1 MYPPRL
7 NTRLLALAAAA
18 CLSLPLLATAR
29 GPELQLP
36 SFPGLREQATESVDV
51 TLGWMPLHLM
61 GWLAGNGD
69 PDSAQVKE
77 TLKGLKS
84 VQIRSYKFNADYA
97 YPQADIDRLRAQ
109 LSAPEW
115 SPLVQVR
122 KRGERE
128 GQDQEHVDI
137 YVALEDKKVK
147 GLVIIACEPRE
158 LTIVNIVG
166 TIDLEQIASLRRT
179 FVPPANG
186 IGQLPPQ
193 A

>member
-1 MYPPRL
+1 MYAQRPHA
-7 NTRLLALAAAA
+7 RLLTAAAA
-18 CLSLPLLATAR
+18 CLTLPLFATAC
-29 GPELQLP
+29 GSELTLP
-36 SFPGLREQATESVDV
+36 AFPGLKEHATESVDV
-51 TLGWMPLHLM
+51 TLGWMPLHLV
-61 GWLAGNGD
+61 GWLMDDSD

-84 VQIRSYKFNADYA
+84 VQIRSYQFNGDYT

-109 LSAPEW
+109 LTAPGW

-122 KRGERE
+122 KRGD
-128 GQDQEHVDI
+128 QDGHDKENVDI

-166 TIDLEQIASLRRT
+166 TIDIEQIANLRKT
-179 FVPPANG
+179 FAPRANRLA
-186 IGQLPPQ
+186 QLPPP

>member
-1 MYPPRL
+1 MYPSRQ
-7 NTRLLALAAAA
+7 NARLLALAAAA
-18 CLSLPLLATAR
+18 CLTLPLLATAR

-36 SFPGLREQATESVDV
+36 SFPGLREQATESVDL

-61 GWLAGNGD
+61 GWLVKDGD
-69 PDSAQVKE
+69 PDSAQVRE
-77 TLKGLKS
+77 ALKGLKS
-84 VQIRSYKFNADYA
+84 VQIRSYRFGTDYA

-122 KRGERE
+122 KRGDHE
-128 GQDQEHVDI
+128 GQDKEHVDI
-137 YVALEDKKVK
+137 YLALEDKKVK